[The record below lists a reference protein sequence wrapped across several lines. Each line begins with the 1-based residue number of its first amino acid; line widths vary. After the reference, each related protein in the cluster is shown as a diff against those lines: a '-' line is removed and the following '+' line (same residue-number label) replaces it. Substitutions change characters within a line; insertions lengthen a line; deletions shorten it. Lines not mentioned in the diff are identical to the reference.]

1 MGINI
6 PDMIKIIQ
14 EHGLIPVPV
23 DYDIDTMAP
32 ANFNDIKTLTTDKVR
47 NSSSMI
53 MMNLSS
59 LDESCNVHISVRCPI

>member
-14 EHGLIPVPV
+14 EHGLIPVPI

-32 ANFNDIKTLTTDKVR
+32 ANLNDIKTLTTDKVR
-47 NSSSMI
+47 NI
-53 MMNLSS
+53 S
-59 LDESCNVHISVRCPI
+59 LILNAAHPPID